1 MSELSHS
8 GRPGQKWGIRNYQNP
23 DGTWTELGKARRRTG
38 DNRRKSLEERARE
51 YYSKPLRKEDA
62 RHLESVNRQLSKAG
76 VKKVDGGYV
85 LKQAAKIYRMS
96 TVPSETYGK
105 RPLYGSIIS
114 TDKNV
119 YKEWLQNGELGKSN
133 VKEGYEYTL
142 NAERDLR
149 IASGQEVVSYISEKF
164 GSKKLKESWQVYQD
178 LNLHDNYTRTYKTH
192 WSKNKDTKEIGEY
205 AISTKNTVYSEINKS
220 LYHNRRRQK
229 EVLKYFESQGYDVIV
244 DAEDW
249 AGGMDFPIIVINPG
263 DKVTI
268 DKVTK
273 IYDAKEDKKKK
284 KEEEKIKDK

>member
-1 MSELSHS
+1 MAKDLYMAQSLVLI
-8 GRPGQKWGIRNYQNP
+8 KMCIRN
-23 DGTWTELGKARRRTG
+23 GFK
-38 DNRRKSLEERARE
+38 K
-51 YYSKPLRKEDA
+51 
-62 RHLESVNRQLSKAG
+62 G
-76 VKKVDGGYV
+76 V
-85 LKQAAKIYRMS
+85 
-96 TVPSETYGK
+96 
-105 RPLYGSIIS
+105 
-114 TDKNV
+114 
-119 YKEWLQNGELGKSN
+119 LGKSN

-205 AISTKNTVYSEINKS
+205 AMSTKKTVYSEINKS

-229 EVLKYFESQGYDVIV
+229 EILKYFESQGYDVIV

-249 AGGMDFPIIVINPG
+249 AEGMDFPIIVINPG

-273 IYDAKEDKKKK
+273 IYDAKEEKKKRRRK
-284 KEEEKIKDK
+284 RRRPRINNAIKHCNP